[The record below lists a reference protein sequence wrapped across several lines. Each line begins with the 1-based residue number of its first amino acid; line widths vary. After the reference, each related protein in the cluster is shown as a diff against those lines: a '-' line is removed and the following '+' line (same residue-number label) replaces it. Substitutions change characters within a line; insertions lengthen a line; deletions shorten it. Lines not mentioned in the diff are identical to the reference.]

1 MEAPISDY
9 LHSAAAVALAGKDY
23 SLALNL
29 IELLSQGHTIPSA
42 QANTVSKNNTITP
55 SRLQLTLDDG
65 CSDSVHGR
73 EFWQE
78 IITTQW
84 IPLCIDRGLIAFTT
98 PNLMEWIDNASNVQL
113 LPGDLAD
120 DSKTKYYRR
129 MISNALGKLKN
140 QNILASNSQ
149 GKIYRIT
156 AQAFEAN
163 RFYRGGQ

>member
-1 MEAPISDY
+1 
-9 LHSAAAVALAGKDY
+9 
-23 SLALNL
+23 
-29 IELLSQGHTIPSA
+29 
-42 QANTVSKNNTITP
+42 
-55 SRLQLTLDDG
+55 
-65 CSDSVHGR
+65 
-73 EFWQE
+73 
-78 IITTQW
+78 
-84 IPLCIDRGLIAFTT
+84 
-98 PNLMEWIDNASNVQL
+98 VQL

-156 AQAFEAN
+156 AQALEAC